1 MNTPLR
7 FTILCGV
14 CLAALGQVAKEAN
27 SRYQTHEGREAVAK
41 LLSAADRDSRQ
52 KPKELVDAM
61 ELRPGMVV
69 ADVGTGVGYMLPFLS
84 KAVGPSG
91 QVLAEDI
98 FDDFLKAATDKAQ
111 KEKLTNVSFIKG
123 TETSPNLPESSID
136 VILALDSYHHYDY
149 PEKML
154 AGFHKGLRS
163 GGRLIIVD
171 FYKRP
176 GAMPNGQAMTHIR
189 LDEADVVKEI
199 QARGFRLL
207 SKREHIPGSQ
217 YMLVFEKG

>member
-7 FTILCGV
+7 LTILCGV
-14 CLAALGQVAKEAN
+14 CLSVLGQVAKEAN
-27 SRYQTHEGREAVAK
+27 SRYQTPEGRAAVAK
-41 LLSAADRDSRQ
+41 GLSASDRDSRQ

-61 ELRPGMVV
+61 ELRAGMVV

-123 TETSPNLPESSID
+123 TETTPNLPEASID
-136 VILALDSYHHYDY
+136 VILALDSYHHYD
-149 PEKML
+149 
-154 AGFHKGLRS
+154 
-163 GGRLIIVD
+163 
-171 FYKRP
+171 
-176 GAMPNGQAMTHIR
+176 
-189 LDEADVVKEI
+189 
-199 QARGFRLL
+199 
-207 SKREHIPGSQ
+207 
-217 YMLVFEKG
+217 